1 MRKSKGY
8 WEGITPLG
16 SLFIRMDKDERVIG
30 MYTIFTTESLDPN
43 EEDTSNTT
51 KFMPDPRWD
60 GDPEIAKLFLEERY
74 NIKKKA
80 DEVSK
85 NNTINLK
92 RS

>member
-1 MRKSKGY
+1 MSEYYWKGRTSVGDL
-8 WEGITPLG
+8 W
-16 SLFIRMDKDERVIG
+16 IRMDKDERVIG
-30 MYTIFTTESLDPN
+30 MYTIFTTELPDSD
-43 EEDTSNTT
+43 DMINTT
-51 KFMPDPRWD
+51 KFMPDERWD

-85 NNTINLK
+85 NHTINLK